1 MRISE
6 QLALATEAKQLGL
19 FDEPKHRGAEG
30 YAERQK
36 ARQIYYASKAEK
48 AQRDAEAH
56 RKASSSITG
65 RIPMGQPILRG
76 HHSQK
81 RHERDIARSHAQMR
95 KSMEALKKSQAY
107 ASRAAGVGAA
117 GISTDDP
124 DAVKK
129 LKAKVAVLEA
139 QRDGMKKANAEY
151 RRLIKKGGTPEETVM
166 ALNVSDELKAAA
178 LNNFRFAPG
187 GAKQPFPSFTLTNLG
202 AKIKTAQNRIQEL
215 GRIAKVPEMKEREG
229 KGWKFAENQDTNRV
243 TFEFDGKPS
252 AEVRRMLKQ
261 YGYKWSSFN
270 GVWQRMANAAGR
282 NTVDLVIKELE
293 RLMR

>member
-19 FDEPKHRGAEG
+19 FDEPEHRGVEG

-36 ARQIYYASKAEK
+36 AKKIYYAAKAEK
-48 AQRDAEAH
+48 AEREAAA
-56 RKASSSITG
+56 RRQASSAITS
-65 RIPMGQPILRG
+65 RIPFGQPILRG
-76 HHSQK
+76 HHSQR
-81 RHERDIARSHAQMR
+81 RHERDIERSHNHMI

-107 ASRAAGVGAA
+107 ASRAAGVGSA

-139 QRDGMKKANAEY
+139 QRDAMKKANAEY
-151 RRLIKKGGTPEETVM
+151 RQLIKKGSTPEETVM
-166 ALNVSDELKAAA
+166 ALNIGDELKAAA

-202 AKIKTAQNRIQEL
+202 AKIKTAQNRIREMQQV
-215 GRIAKVPEMKEREG
+215 AKAPAMKEREG
-229 KGWKFAENQDTNRV
+229 KGWKFAEDPASNRV

-252 AEVRRMLKQ
+252 AEVRQVLKRN
-261 YGYKWSSFN
+261 GYKWSRSN
-270 GVWQRMANAAGR
+270 GVWQRMANASGR
-282 NTVDLVIKELE
+282 ASVNLVIPELE
-293 RLMR
+293 RLM